1 MPHDFRKF
9 PELTNE
15 EMQFYYWESP
25 HVQIMED
32 FEAEVVKVHDG
43 DTITVRTNFRDFDF
57 PVRFLDTNA
66 PELNEEGG
74 HESQAWL
81 ENKLLREMVTVS
93 IDRSNR
99 VGKFGR
105 LLGNIIHSGMNV
117 NEESVRMGWA
127 TPFDQRN
134 EGKIENIN
142 TLLEEQI

>member
-1 MPHDFRKF
+1 MPHDFFKF

-81 ENKLLREMVTVS
+81 ENKLLREMVTVN

-105 LLGNIIHSGMNV
+105 LLGNIIHSGMSV

>member
-66 PELNEEGG
+66 PELNEKGG

-99 VGKFGR
+99 VGTFGR

-127 TPFDQRN
+127 TPFDQKN

>member
-99 VGKFGR
+99 VGTFGR

-127 TPFDQRN
+127 TPFDQKN

>member
-99 VGKFGR
+99 VGTFGR

-117 NEESVRMGWA
+117 NEDSVRMGWA
-127 TPFDQRN
+127 TPFDQKN

>member
-66 PELNEEGG
+66 PELNEKGG

-127 TPFDQRN
+127 TPFDQKN